1 MRNVLLLSSL
11 VVLSARGISLVE
23 AVMTALAAMV
33 AAVVIDLGDVVVVG
47 NDAEEDVVVESGL
60 TANAVSADGI

>member
-1 MRNVLLLSSL
+1 MCIRD
-11 VVLSARGISLVE
+11 RVE